1 MDNGLTWEA
10 IAELDGDGLPL
21 GRINSDWN
29 AGTNNFLSDRDP
41 EVETDRAGNWVAV
54 WHKMNPRIVITPPSG
69 QKTVYDEDIFTAR
82 STDGGLTWTPLET
95 LNSNADTD
103 GTVADRITRLE
114 TNKNG
119 VWIVLWQSHTSL

>member
-54 WHKMNPRIVITPPSG
+54 WHRMNPFVINPP
-69 QKTVYDEDIFTAR
+69 TIVYDADIFTAR
-82 STDGGLTWTPLET
+82 STDGGLTWTPFEV

-103 GTVADRITRLE
+103 GVVADQMTRLE

-119 VWIVLWQSHTSL
+119 VWIVLWQSQASL